1 MNRWY
6 FWVLAPIMIAGAVII
21 PLVGEP
27 TTIAGHV
34 LGYAVSAMLL
44 LATLGLA
51 NSIRFHW
58 ALRAVAAG
66 ILMLGAAYFIVE
78 LRMWLDGAPIERGG
92 RERPSLWSAVG
103 FLVVFGYP
111 AMRFMLEGRSDTI
124 VDAIA
129 TERREILR
137 PRSRNRPPYYDM
149 VLHTIEWDDDERVW
163 VVPPAEQGTFSI
175 RLGGDERPH
184 PQLIPH
190 ARDLHL
196 DPSALLAAVP
206 AALDATAR
214 QIPEAAGEIYG
225 LRIAAVELLWPDAPD
240 DAIVRFEGAGTDERN
255 WRADYIGRRLHPLG
269 FDD

>member
-27 TTIAGHV
+27 ATIAGHV

-51 NSIRFHW
+51 NSRRFHW

-66 ILMLGAAYFIVE
+66 IVMLGVAYFIVE
-78 LRMWLDGAPIERGG
+78 LRMWLDGAPSERGG

-129 TERREILR
+129 TERREPPR
-137 PRSRNRPPYYDM
+137 PRDRISAADESR
-149 VLHTIEWDDDERVW
+149 
-163 VVPPAEQGTFSI
+163 
-175 RLGGDERPH
+175 
-184 PQLIPH
+184 H
-190 ARDLHL
+190 AQR
-196 DPSALLAAVP
+196 
-206 AALDATAR
+206 R
-214 QIPEAAGEIYG
+214 
-225 LRIAAVELLWPDAPD
+225 
-240 DAIVRFEGAGTDERN
+240 
-255 WRADYIGRRLHPLG
+255 RADRELRSPPRR
-269 FDD
+269 DTAW